1 MPPPAAGPGAGPRP
15 MDPLITPRYKVEFSK
30 LTGVFTDVGI
40 ASAEVTPV
48 AYQYTGSDGQ
58 PGYLTQPGQRK
69 PPTITLK
76 RGMTTDLSAWNW
88 HKEAIEG
95 GIAAAR
101 CNGTISILDVEGKPA
116 AAFNVINAWPV
127 KVSTPALASSGNTPA
142 VEEIQLACEGFTRSS

>member
-1 MPPPAAGPGAGPRP
+1 MPPPAAGAGPRP
-15 MDPLITPRYKVEFSK
+15 ADPLITPRYKVEFSK
-30 LTGVFTDVGI
+30 LTGVFTDVGL

-76 RGMTTDLSAWNW
+76 RGMTNDLSAWNW

-95 GIAAAR
+95 GIASAR
-101 CNGTISILDVEGKPA
+101 CNGTISILDAEGKPA
-116 AAFNVINAWPV
+116 ASFNVLNAWPV
-127 KVSTPALASSGNTPA
+127 KVNMPALASSANSVG
-142 VEEIQLACEGFTRSS
+142 VEEIQLACEGFQRAA